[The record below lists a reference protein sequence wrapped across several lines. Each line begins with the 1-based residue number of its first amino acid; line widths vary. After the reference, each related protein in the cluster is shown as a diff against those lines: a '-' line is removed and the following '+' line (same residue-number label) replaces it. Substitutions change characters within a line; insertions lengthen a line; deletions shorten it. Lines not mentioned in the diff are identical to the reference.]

1 MANLVL
7 YRKYRPK
14 TFSEVIGQEHVVRTL
29 TNAISMDMI
38 SHAYL
43 FSGPRGSGKT
53 SVARL
58 LAKTINCEN
67 RKGSE
72 PCNKCSSCVQI
83 NEGNAIDLV
92 EIDAASNRGI
102 DDVRDIVMTWLDDTM
117 DEYDAM
123 MLNEPLFSIV
133 KLRIEDYS
141 RKKAKKEDMTVE
153 EATATIPNS

>member
-29 TNAISMDMI
+29 TNAISMSMV

-58 LAKTINCEN
+58 LAKTIV
-67 RKGSE
+67 KTV
-72 PCNKCSSCVQI
+72 KVQ
-83 NEGNAIDLV
+83 NHAISVLL
-92 EIDAASNRGI
+92 AC
-102 DDVRDIVMTWLDDTM
+102 
-117 DEYDAM
+117 
-123 MLNEPLFSIV
+123 
-133 KLRIEDYS
+133 KLM
-141 RKKAKKEDMTVE
+141 KAGQL
-153 EATATIPNS
+153 I